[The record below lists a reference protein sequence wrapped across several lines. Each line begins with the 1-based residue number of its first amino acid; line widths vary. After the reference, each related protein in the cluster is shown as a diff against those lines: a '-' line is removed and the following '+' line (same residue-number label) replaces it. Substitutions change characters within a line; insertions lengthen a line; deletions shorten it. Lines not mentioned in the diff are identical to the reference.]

1 MDKFKHT
8 TVKYVSGDREARLQ
22 ANSPEFRKMTALDE
36 EEQYFELELA
46 KQSITMTLPI
56 QVAFFVLQY
65 AKLLI
70 LAYFYSFLDVYLDR
84 SCFELISMDTV
95 SIIKFCTHLKLYT
108 LEILKYLFFSV
119 HLIPMFY
126 STGQLLLCTQHT

>member
-36 EEQYFELELA
+36 EEQYFELELT
-46 KQSITMTLPI
+46 KPSITMSLPI

-95 SIIKFCTHLKLYT
+95 SIIH
-108 LEILKYLFFSV
+108 IV
-119 HLIPMFY
+119 H
-126 STGQLLLCTQHT
+126 T